1 MGCGGCRQ
9 DLNAQQTFSLRI
21 RERPAQAVLGRTPG
35 KSPLEPGQIPMKLT
49 SMAEAATPPL
59 TKPRAADA
67 AYDAIEVLFSTLQL
81 APCSPGV
88 QQIRTIDFSGPAG
101 DFFQPFLACLRLVL
115 QPFET
120 PVWLDDTMK
129 RSRRNGY
136 WVLQHPWHWHLCTIL
151 FIPRS
156 VAVHTQ

>member
-1 MGCGGCRQ
+1 MQIALLENALRRPSWGDI
-9 DLNAQQTFSLRI
+9 DLSQHAELPNLASLKVFALNENEAAPRRI

-59 TKPRAADA
+59 TKRRAADA

-88 QQIRTIDFSGPAG
+88 
-101 DFFQPFLACLRLVL
+101 
-115 QPFET
+115 
-120 PVWLDDTMK
+120 K
-129 RSRRNGY
+129 
-136 WVLQHPWHWHLCTIL
+136 
-151 FIPRS
+151 
-156 VAVHTQ
+156 

>member
-21 RERPAQAVLGRTPG
+21 RERAAQAVLDRTPG

-67 AYDAIEVLFSTLQL
+67 AYDAIEVLFSKL
-81 APCSPGV
+81 
-88 QQIRTIDFSGPAG
+88 
-101 DFFQPFLACLRLVL
+101 
-115 QPFET
+115 
-120 PVWLDDTMK
+120 
-129 RSRRNGY
+129 
-136 WVLQHPWHWHLCTIL
+136 
-151 FIPRS
+151 
-156 VAVHTQ
+156 